1 MKKLQEIIDF
11 LSTQL
16 LVIVRR
22 ISESIYKVYNNIVF
36 NFNKQNTIK
45 KMFEPT
51 IDKKQDI
58 NKELLNDLKYLKD
71 KRENLENKIDCI
83 KKENLKIEKK
93 INILELL
100 LTEQSQQ

>member
-11 LSTQL
+11 LSTKL
-16 LVIVRR
+16 LIIVRI
-22 ISESIYKVYNNIVF
+22 ISKSIYRVYNNIVF
-36 NFNKQNTIK
+36 NFNKQSTIK

-51 IDKKQDI
+51 IDKKQNI
-58 NKELLNDLKYLKD
+58 NKELLNYLKCL
-71 KRENLENKIDCI
+71 KNKTENLENKINCI
-83 KKENLKIEKK
+83 KKENSKIEEK